1 MMPMKRKDLFSSVSK
16 PVREL
21 KSAQTFAYSDMAS
34 QLAREGREII
44 SFGIGQPDFPTPQ
57 HIVDAAVKALREG
70 FTRYVSPPGIPELR
84 QEIARYVSAVTG
96 AGDVKPEETLVTAG
110 AKHAMF
116 FAVASY
122 VQPGDEVV
130 IPDPSFYAYT
140 HAVRYAGGTPVFL
153 PLKEEQGFTLTAED
167 VHEAITRKTR
177 MIILNSPHNPTGGML
192 PRSALKGILELA
204 KENGVIVASDE
215 IYDHYTYEEGFMS
228 ALEDPDWRDYVLYVN
243 SLSKTYAMTGWR
255 LGYLVA
261 RREAIERF
269 ALFTANT
276 VSCATAF
283 VQKAGVA
290 ALRGPQDFFKAII
303 TEYRARRDIMH
314 RELNR
319 IPGIRA
325 AKPAGAFYVFPN
337 ITAILRQAEMS
348 TAEFTITLMKETG
361 VVVLPGS
368 AFPNT
373 AGEGYLRM
381 SYALPRGAMKKGL
394 EKLKEGIHA

>member
-1 MMPMKRKDLFSSVSK
+1 
-16 PVREL
+16 
-21 KSAQTFAYSDMAS
+21 
-34 QLAREGREII
+34 
-44 SFGIGQPDFPTPQ
+44 
-57 HIVDAAVKALREG
+57 
-70 FTRYVSPPGIPELR
+70 
-84 QEIARYVSAVTG
+84 
-96 AGDVKPEETLVTAG
+96 
-110 AKHAMF
+110 
-116 FAVASY
+116 
-122 VQPGDEVV
+122 
-130 IPDPSFYAYT
+130 
-140 HAVRYAGGTPVFL
+140 
-153 PLKEEQGFTLTAED
+153 
-167 VHEAITRKTR
+167 
-177 MIILNSPHNPTGGML
+177 
-192 PRSALKGILELA
+192 
-204 KENGVIVASDE
+204 VASDE

-261 RREAIERF
+261 RKEAIERF

-290 ALRGPQDFFKAII
+290 ALGGPQDFFKAII
-303 TEYRARRDIMH
+303 AEYRARRDIMH

-325 AKPAGAFYVFPN
+325 EKPAGAFYVFPN
-337 ITAILRQAEMS
+337 VKAILRQVGMS